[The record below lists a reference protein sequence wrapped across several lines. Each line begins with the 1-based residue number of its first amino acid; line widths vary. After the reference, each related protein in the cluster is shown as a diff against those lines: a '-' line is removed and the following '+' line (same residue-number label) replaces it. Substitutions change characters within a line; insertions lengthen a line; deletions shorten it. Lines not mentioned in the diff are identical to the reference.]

1 MRNPDVKYN
10 LPISQLDLSADGED
24 RSVLTPR
31 FVTYLERLVS
41 GSEQPT
47 IRELTFLSDLSAV
60 ERSELAA
67 RWNQIPLERRRRIVS
82 NLVQLAEDNVEY
94 DFDSLCLQAI
104 DDSDAAVRKSAAD
117 GLWESKRSSALN
129 SLLDRVVNDISPEV
143 RAAAALSLGHF
154 VYLAETGKLRPYQ
167 RLRLHD
173 TLLAAYN
180 DASQPNE
187 VRRRAIEAVAY
198 LSDDADILA
207 AISDAYH
214 SDEAQMQASA
224 VHAMGRNMDARWLDT
239 VMAEMESRSAEM
251 RYEAARAAG
260 ELSDRRAVPQLMALL
275 SDRDTEVK
283 LAAIW
288 SLGQIGG
295 AVATGIL
302 KRVAQSEDE
311 AISEAAQEALAEA
324 RLAEDPLGVL

>member
-41 GSEQPT
+41 GSEQPA

-60 ERSELAA
+60 ERRELAA
-67 RWNQIPLERRRRIVS
+67 RWSQIPVERRHRIVS
-82 NLVQLAEDNVEY
+82 NLAQLAEDNVEY
-94 DFDSLCLQAI
+94 DFDNLCLQAI

-117 GLWESKRSSALN
+117 GLWESERSSALN
-129 SLLDRVVNDISPEV
+129 SLLDHVATDPSPEV

-154 VYLAETGKLRPYQ
+154 AYRAEIGKLRPYQ
-167 RLRLHD
+167 QQRLRD
-173 TLLAAYN
+173 TLLAVYN
-180 DASQPNE
+180 DASQPIE

-198 LSDDADILA
+198 LSDDESIFA
-207 AISDAYH
+207 AIGDAYR

-239 VMAEMESRSAEM
+239 VLAEMDSRSVEM

-260 ELSDRRAVPQLMALL
+260 ELNDRRVVPQLMGLL
-275 SDRDTEVK
+275 GDRDTEVN

-295 AVATGIL
+295 AAATGAL
-302 KRVAQSEDE
+302 KRLTQSEDK
-311 AISEAAQEALAEA
+311 AISDAAQDALAEA
-324 RLAEDPLGVL
+324 GLADGPPGVL

>member
-1 MRNPDVKYN
+1 MRNPEVKYN

-31 FVTYLERLVS
+31 FLTYLERLVS
-41 GSEQPT
+41 GSEQPA
-47 IRELTFLSDLSAV
+47 IRELALLSDLSAV

-67 RWNQIPLERRRRIVS
+67 RWSQIPVERRRRIVS

-94 DFDSLCLQAI
+94 DFNNLCLQAI
-104 DDSDAAVRKSAAD
+104 DDSDAAVRKHAAD
-117 GLWESKRSSALN
+117 GLWESERSSALN
-129 SLLDRVVNDISPEV
+129 SLLDHVATDISPEV

-154 VYLAETGKLRPYQ
+154 VYLAEIGKLRPYQ
-167 RLRLHD
+167 KLRLHD
-173 TLLAAYN
+173 TLLAACN
-180 DASQPNE
+180 DVSQPAE

-198 LSDDADILA
+198 LSADADILT
-207 AISDAYH
+207 AIEDAYH

-224 VHAMGRNMDARWLDT
+224 VHAMGRNMNTRWLDT
-239 VMAEMESRSAEM
+239 VMAEMDSGSAEM

-260 ELSDRRAVPQLMALL
+260 ELSDRRAVPQLLGLL
-275 SDRDTEVK
+275 SDRDNEVK

-295 AVATGIL
+295 AVATNAL
-302 KRVAQSEDE
+302 KQVSQSEDA
-311 AISEAAQEALAEA
+311 AIGDAAQEAMAEA
-324 RLAEDPLGVL
+324 RLVDDPMGVL